1 MLVPAS
7 NFVSNRSAIEALR
20 TPGEGPGVRALYAK
34 LPARSAIVA
43 ENYWLA
49 RLVNYMHFSGEV
61 APDPNPRVLD
71 NDAND
76 VRAAVADGLEV
87 YAFEG
92 ATHWLNAQGL
102 RFEKTDDRA
111 AAVRDVARGAAAQAR
126 VIAAASAGRPL
137 PFEWLPAASR
147 AQSGRPPTTAPSRGR
162 VGDASRVVEQQDS
175 PAPGSSASS
184 APKAARSRSR
194 RATRARRSCGATT
207 C

>member
-1 MLVPAS
+1 WRNDSTTLTAAGLVAMLVPGI

-49 RLVNYMHFSGEV
+49 RLVNYMHFSGEI

-71 NDAND
+71 NDAGE
-76 VRAAVADGLEV
+76 VKAAVADGLAV

-102 RFEKTDDRA
+102 RFEKTDI
-111 AAVRDVARGAAAQAR
+111 ARQPFESWIAAQPKGTL
-126 VIAAASAGRPL
+126 VVAASAGRPL
-137 PFEWLPAASR
+137 PIEWLPAGSGAGGGR
-147 AQSGRPPTTAPSRGR
+147 ANYGAFAWI
-162 VGDASRVVEQQDS
+162 VGDSSANVAQQDS
-175 PAPGSSASS
+175 L
-184 APKAARSRSR
+184 ARIDQVM
-194 RATRARRSCGATT
+194 
-207 C
+207 